1 MTGLIMG
8 AVLGVVS
15 GIAPGPFT
23 TLVAVTSLEKG
34 LSAAFR
40 LAFIPLVTEG
50 PALVVAVVFLTHVP
64 RGVLQWVGMVGGAVI
79 LYIGY
84 RVFRKADEDDSSS
97 DQDPGMARHFW
108 GIAFA
113 MLLSPSP
120 WIFWMLL
127 GGPLF
132 LNEWQEGRLQAGLF
146 LGAFFCFLIGSQ
158 MMIAWGA
165 STGRGLSRHLRRR
178 LIRLAGIGLGIAA
191 AVLFWTSYSGDFA
204 SLISPQKTIQQAVE
218 SEIG

>member
-1 MTGLIMG
+1 MVGLIMG

-15 GIAPGPFT
+15 GVTPGPFT
-23 TLVAVTSLEKG
+23 TLVAVTALEKG

-40 LAFIPLVTEG
+40 LAFIPLITEG
-50 PALVVAVVFLTHVP
+50 PALLVAVVFLTHVP
-64 RGVLQWVGMVGGAVI
+64 RGVLQWVGMTGGAVI
-79 LYIGY
+79 LYLGY
-84 RVFRKADEDDSSS
+84 RVFRKADEDEAFSVKDL
-97 DQDPGMARHFW
+97 GITRHFW
-108 GIAFA
+108 GIAVA

-132 LNEWQEGRLQAGLF
+132 LNEWQNGWFQAGLF
-146 LGAFFCFLIGSQ
+146 LGGFFCFLIGSQ

-165 STGRGLSRHLRRR
+165 SAGRRLNEHLRQR
-178 LIRLAGIGLGIAA
+178 LVRLAAVGLGIAA
-191 AVLFWTSYSGDFA
+191 VVLFWTSYTGDFA